1 MITIQKGNH
10 TLQVSKDT
18 YNTMFK
24 RMGYIVVDNKE
35 EVKKEIKKETISKNK
50 NEKKDYE
57 NIKESIKEGKD
68 EKENSNNNL
77 EDILGMLSKEDN
89 KKNRQTKNKEE
100 K

>member
-35 EVKKEIKKETISKNK
+35 EVKKEISSKND
-50 NEKKDYE
+50 NEKKDSE

-68 EKENSNNNL
+68 EKEVSKNDL

>member
-18 YNTMFK
+18 YKTMFK

-35 EVKKEIKKETISKNK
+35 EVKKETSPKN
-50 NEKKDYE
+50 NNTKKDSE
-57 NIKESIKEGKD
+57 NKKESIKESKD
-68 EKENSNNNL
+68 EKEVSKNDL
-77 EDILGMLSKEDN
+77 EDILGMLSEKDN
-89 KKNRQTKNKEE
+89 KKENRQTKNKEE

>member
-50 NEKKDYE
+50 NEKKDSE

-77 EDILGMLSKEDN
+77 EDILGMLSKDDN
-89 KKNRQTKNKEE
+89 KKIGKQKNKEE

>member
-24 RMGYIVVDNKE
+24 RMGYIIVDNNE
-35 EVKKEIKKETISKNK
+35 EVKKEIFSKND
-50 NEKKDYE
+50 NEKKDSE

-77 EDILGMLSKEDN
+77 EDILGMLSKDDN
-89 KKNRQTKNKEE
+89 KKIGKQKNKEE

>member
-35 EVKKEIKKETISKNK
+35 EVKKETISKNK
-50 NEKKDYE
+50 NEKKDSE

>member
-35 EVKKEIKKETISKNK
+35 EVKKETSSKN
-50 NEKKDYE
+50 NNTKKDSE

-77 EDILGMLSKEDN
+77 EDILGMLSKDDN
-89 KKNRQTKNKEE
+89 KKIGKQKNKEE

>member
-24 RMGYIVVDNKE
+24 RMGYFVVDNKE

-50 NEKKDYE
+50 NEKKDSE

-77 EDILGMLSKEDN
+77 EDILGMLSKDDN
-89 KKNRQTKNKEE
+89 KKIGKQKNKEE

>member
-35 EVKKEIKKETISKNK
+35 EVKKEISSKND
-50 NEKKDYE
+50 NEKKDSE

>member
-35 EVKKEIKKETISKNK
+35 EVKKEI
-50 NEKKDYE
+50 
-57 NIKESIKEGKD
+57 
-68 EKENSNNNL
+68 
-77 EDILGMLSKEDN
+77 
-89 KKNRQTKNKEE
+89 
-100 K
+100 